1 MPFDFCLFPA
11 LPSYISRQYTF
22 RQPTLKY
29 PPVPISAYKVT
40 LICMEPSRPSAVAA
54 IIDKM
59 NAEQGMPV
67 RIAFGGFE
75 SGRLA
80 DPGTRTKIGEA
91 IAGSD
96 LIIISHVLLDDE
108 VAALVQ
114 LVPEMAPGN
123 ATIVVLSSAGALMR
137 LTRMGRFRFAQKT
150 SEPERERRG
159 RSSGGIRELM
169 RKIAG
174 DHDTGRYLKEL
185 MILAPKILRLL
196 PGRMQ
201 DLRSYLESYLY
212 FIECSDHNVRSMF
225 LMLADRYHAPLKG
238 QLAGRYAA
246 PIVYPSE
253 GIYHPDAPE
262 VFSSREAYLAWY
274 QTRKPHLAGAPPVG
288 VILLRGDVLMGETIH
303 IAAALEAL
311 ESRGLGV
318 IPAFSSSFDY
328 RVAVERMMLR
338 PDGTGIEALVSLTA
352 FPLVG
357 GHVRSDIPEATS
369 ALKRY
374 GVPYFAPVPLLFQ
387 TLEEWNESEYG
398 LAPVQTALHVAL
410 PELEGAIEPIIASA
424 VTMTPSGKVKTG
436 IQERC
441 QRLARRVE
449 RWITLRREQN
459 AVKRIAITLFAFP
472 PNKGAVGTA
481 AYLDVFRSLHNTL
494 ARLKDEGYTVEL
506 PASPEE
512 IIEHLIAGEDRFVV
526 QAGADLHVAA
536 RMTTAEYMELA
547 PGAVRA
553 SATWGPPPGPIGS
566 NGRDLLIHGRMY
578 GNIFVGVQPSFG
590 YEGDPMR
597 LLFSRSAAPHHG
609 FIAYYTW
616 IERVFGAD
624 AHLHFGTHGALE
636 FMPGRQV
643 GLGATCWPD
652 LLTSELPN
660 IYLYS
665 INNPSE
671 GTIAK
676 RRSLATLVSYM
687 TPPLENAGL
696 YRELG
701 MLKSMVDDY
710 RTSSPNDPRREL
722 VFQALVEKVEEC
734 RFTIDDLRLATEQ
747 GFSIDDLRLT
757 IEGDREAA
765 DTFVGRVHGLL
776 MEIESRL
783 IPTGLHVVGEIP
795 GNEELAD
802 LLFAVGEYDRPERN
816 IRALTG
822 IIAEASGETYPEL
835 YRRAESGENSAI
847 ERYAAVRR
855 LARMGI
861 TELLGASGNTGTN
874 GHADSRTA
882 PEIAAAAIVRSAPEL
897 RSRQRELRATLSWL
911 HDMAGRAQER
921 HELDAL
927 VTALSGGYIMPGIG
941 ADTVRNPEALPSGR
955 NIHAL
960 DPTAIP
966 SPVAVRNGARVA
978 GMMLQKHLE
987 ETGCYPESIGMILW
1001 GLDNIKTQGE
1011 AIAQA
1016 FALVGVRPEPNSLGR
1031 VTRLRVIPL
1040 EELGRPRIDV
1050 TVQASGIFRDIFGLQ
1065 MELLDEA
1072 FRMVAALDEPEH
1084 LNFVR
1089 KRSRELAARLGI
1101 SEHEAG
1107 TRVFSNAAGSYG
1119 TNIDHA
1125 VSMSSWGSQDDLAEI
1140 FLRRKTFAYGKGIR
1154 SRESR
1159 EIFEELAS
1167 GIDATFQNLD
1177 SSEVGITDVDHYFE
1191 YLGGLTNVV
1200 ERRRGRRPLPL
1211 VADTTTA
1218 RAKVR
1223 TLEATIRL
1231 EVRTKLLNPRWFEG
1245 MLRHGYQGVE
1255 EIRKR
1260 FDYTFGFSA
1269 TANAVDGWVYDQVHD
1284 TYVADE
1290 ELRATMQRLNLDA
1303 YAGLV
1308 RRLAEAE
1315 ERGFWRPAPA
1325 RTALLR
1331 EVHDT
1336 LEDRLEGIE

>member
-1 MPFDFCLFPA
+1 M
-11 LPSYISRQYTF
+11 
-22 RQPTLKY
+22 
-29 PPVPISAYKVT
+29 PISAYKVT

-54 IIDKM
+54 IIDTM

-67 RIAFGGFE
+67 RIAFRGFE
-75 SGRLA
+75 SAMLT
-80 DPGTRTKIGEA
+80 DPRTRAEIGEA
-91 IAGSD
+91 IGGSD
-96 LIIISHVLLDDE
+96 LVIISHVLLDDE
-108 VAALVQ
+108 VAALEQ
-114 LVPEMAPGN
+114 LVRDRTPGE
-123 ATIVVLSSAGALMR
+123 ATIVALSSAGALMR
-137 LTRMGRFRFAQKT
+137 LTRMGRFRFAQRT
-150 SEPERERRG
+150 SEPEREPRG
-159 RSSGGIRELM
+159 RSSGGIRELL

-238 QLAGRYAA
+238 RLAGRYAA
-246 PIVYPSE
+246 PVVYPSE

-262 VFSSREAYLAWY
+262 VFSSRDAYLAWY
-274 QTRKPHLAGAPPVG
+274 RAQKPGLAESALVG
-288 VILLRGDVLMGETIH
+288 VIILRGDVLMGETVH
-303 IAAALEAL
+303 IATAIHAL

-338 PDGTGIEALVSLTA
+338 PEGGGIEALVSLTA

-387 TLEEWNESEYG
+387 TLEEWNESDYG
-398 LAPVQTALHVAL
+398 LAPIQTALHVAL
-410 PELEGAIEPIIASA
+410 PELEGAIEPIVASA
-424 VTMTPSGKVKTG
+424 VTMTSSGKVKIG
-436 IQERC
+436 IEERC
-441 QRLARRVE
+441 ERLARRVE

-459 AVKRIAITLFAFP
+459 AAKRIAITLFAFP

-494 ARLKDEGYTVEL
+494 TRLKDEGYTVEL

-512 IIEHLIAGEDRFVV
+512 MIEHIIAGDDRLAV
-526 QAGADLHVAA
+526 QTSADLHVAA
-536 RMTTAEYMELA
+536 RMTTTQYTELA
-547 PGAVRA
+547 PGAARA
-553 SATWGPPPGPIGS
+553 SVAWGPPPGTIGS
-566 NGRDLLIHGRMY
+566 DGRDLLIHGRIY

-701 MLKSMVDDY
+701 MLKNMVDDY
-710 RTSSPNDPRREL
+710 RTSPPGDSRREL

-734 RFTIDDLRLATEQ
+734 RF
-747 GFSIDDLRLT
+747 SIDDFRLNQST
-757 IEGDREAA
+757 SPNSLSPHDVSLALAGTDSMDIPPEAA
-765 DTFVGRVHGLL
+765 DAFVGRLHGILA
-776 MEIESRL
+776 EIESRL

-802 LLFAVGEYDRPERN
+802 LLFAVSEYDRPERN

-822 IIAEASGETYPEL
+822 IIAEAFGETYPEL
-835 YRRAESGENSAI
+835 YGRAESGDDTAI
-847 ERYAAVRR
+847 ERYAVVRR
-855 LARMGI
+855 LARTGI
-861 TELLGASGNTGTN
+861 TELLAISGSN
-874 GHADSRTA
+874 GNRPDSRTA
-882 PEIAAAAIVRSAPEL
+882 PETAAAAIIRSAPEL
-897 RSRQRELRATLSWL
+897 RSRQRELRAALTWL
-911 HDMAGRAQER
+911 HEMAGRAQER

-966 SPVAVRNGARVA
+966 SPVAVRNGERVA
-978 GMMLQKHLE
+978 RMMLQKHVE
-987 ETGCYPESIGMILW
+987 ETGGYPESIGMILW

-1016 FALVGVRPEPNSLGR
+1016 FALVGVRPEPNALGR

-1101 SEHEAG
+1101 SEHEAS

-1125 VSMSSWGSQDDLAEI
+1125 VSMSSWESQDDLAEI
-1140 FLRRKTFAYGKGIR
+1140 FLRRKTFAYGKGFN

-1159 EIFEELAS
+1159 DIFEELAS

-1231 EVRTKLLNPRWFEG
+1231 EVRTKLLNPKWFEG

-1260 FDYTFGFSA
+1260 LDYTFGFSA

-1315 ERGFWRPAPA
+1315 ERGFWRPEPE
-1325 RTALLR
+1325 RMSLLR